1 MDYAMLVRERAAE
14 MGIDPDL
21 AVRQMMAESS
31 GNPNA
36 VSPAGAVGLMQLMP
50 ATAQE
55 LGVDPRDPIQNI
67 EGGLRY
73 YKQMLDR
80 FGGDPRLALAA
91 YNAGPGNVQK
101 YGGIPPFKETQNYVN
116 KLAPV
121 QTAQA
126 NTGTTSDAPPA
137 EAPAFN
143 PSIDQIISALDKAKA
158 ANDKEAIEELR
169 SFATPKFQSALSR
182 AQEANDNEA
191 VEEIRSIGS
200 RYGFIASDKPK
211 PAEKESFSNTK
222 ALLGFLGDV
231 GLGAADALSFGF
243 ADEGYAKAASAIKG
257 TNYEDEL
264 KAARGVMDDAGAG
277 KYVGQAASFLVPGI
291 GAVRAAN
298 TASRLGRAGVGAA
311 TGAGQG
317 ALYGAGS
324 AEGDLADRAAGAAVG
339 GTTGLVL
346 GGALGA
352 VLPSTVRQEAN
363 KIVKG
368 AGSNRAAAM
377 DAEIIQD
384 INKVAGNAT
393 QRGAPVGA
401 TQLNAVENQYIGDVN
416 IALKNIGKKTLEKL
430 GLKADDITVALRDR
444 RIIGADELDKLRTT
458 KAGTALADSIEK
470 AQRARSLTAPVPA
483 AGGLARIGRTV
494 LDLAP
499 IPQPLRYAGQSLL
512 GSRKTREQVAGEFIN
527 PKTLSAAEEVLTRT
541 GPSAATQSLQ
551 RLQQQAQKAT
561 TAAQARQAAMQ
572 AQKAAQ
578 QAQRAAT
585 RNQTLAQ
592 TRTPLGGSFQ
602 ELLPG
607 GRAGTNLQSRE
618 AINAL
623 RILRGQ
629 GGPVGDAAEQILKS
643 RNVADP
649 NAFYGLQNQLRRL
662 QEAGRLPGG
671 APVAQAAGPS
681 GIRNPISYAEAVR
694 TAGEAA
700 NIARASAPN
709 KGLAQFATK
718 VAGTK
723 NPSDKAKLVS
733 ERLAKATDQGEID
746 YLNTFVVPLTQFG
759 AK

>member
-1 MDYAMLVRERAAE
+1 MDYAMLVRQRAAE

-21 AVRQMMAESS
+21 AVRQMMAES
-31 GNPNA
+31 GGDPNA

-55 LGVDPRDPIQNI
+55 LGVDPRDPVQNI

-73 YKQMLDR
+73 YKQMMDR
-80 FGGDPRLALAA
+80 FGDPRLALAA

-116 KLAPV
+116 KLMPV

-126 NTGTTSDAPPA
+126 NTGTTNDATAA
-137 EAPAFN
+137 EAQSFN
-143 PSIDQIISALDKAKA
+143 PSIDQILSALDKAKA

-169 SFATPKFQSALSR
+169 SFATPRFQSALSR
-182 AQEANDNEA
+182 AQEAKDNEA

-211 PAEKESFSNTK
+211 PAEKESFSNTRN
-222 ALLGFLGDV
+222 LLGFVDDAVRGV
-231 GLGAADALSFGF
+231 ADMATFGF
-243 ADEGYAKAASAIKG
+243 ADEIAAGANSLFG
-257 TNYEDEL
+257 RGSYEENLAAQRKRDEE
-264 KAARGVMDDAGAG
+264 AGAG
-277 KYVGQAASFLVPGI
+277 RVVGQVAGALLPTGI
-291 GAVRAAN
+291 AVRTANAA
-298 TASRLGRAGVGAA
+298 TRLGRTGVGAA
-311 TGAGQG
+311 TGATQG

-324 AEGDLADRAAGAAVG
+324 ADGDLADRAVGATVG
-339 GTTGLVL
+339 GGTGALL

-377 DAEIIQD
+377 DAEIIRD
-384 INKVAGNAT
+384 INKVAGNTT

-444 RIIGADELDKLRTT
+444 RIIGADELDKLRAT

-470 AQRARSLTAPVPA
+470 AQRARSITAPVPA
-483 AGGLARIGRTV
+483 AGGLARIGRAA

-512 GSRKTREQVAGEFIN
+512 GSRKTREQVASELTN

-541 GPSAATQSLQ
+541 GPSAATQSLS
-551 RLQQQAQKAT
+551 RLQQQAAKAT
-561 TAAQARQAAMQ
+561 AAAQARQAAMQ

-618 AINAL
+618 AIDAL

-629 GGPVGDAAEQILKS
+629 RGPVGEAAEQILKS

-662 QEAGRLPGG
+662 QESGRLPGG

-733 ERLAKATDQGEID
+733 ERLAKATDQAEID